1 MLISSSVRRGL
12 ENGREPDVARSPRG
26 GQGGAAVSEVKAIRL
41 RNVTKRFRDVVAV
54 NNISFEVE
62 QGELF
67 GLLGPNAA
75 GKTTTIRMI
84 CGLLAP
90 TSGTVMVY
98 RYVQPRDRMIVS
110 RLIGYVPQHF
120 SLYEDLTVYENM
132 LFYSAVYGVPYSVR
146 HRRIETL
153 LDRFLLTEFRDKLAG
168 ELSGGTKR
176 RLALATALVHN
187 PSLVILDE
195 PTAGIDPH
203 LRYLFW
209 RFFEELRDEGVTL
222 LVTTHYMDEAEFCER
237 LALMRSGRI
246 IALGTPREI
255 KRQALRGELIE
266 VTIRTSTMP
275 IGLFRSIPC
284 VRDFRL
290 LEKNGHE
297 ATYVLLVEDAER
309 DLLQVLKGL
318 EAHGVKVLAI
328 SPIHISL
335 EDAFLSLTG
344 GLA

>member
-1 MLISSSVRRGL
+1 
-12 ENGREPDVARSPRG
+12 
-26 GQGGAAVSEVKAIRL
+26 
-41 RNVTKRFRDVVAV
+41 
-54 NNISFEVE
+54 
-62 QGELF
+62 
-67 GLLGPNAA
+67 
-75 GKTTTIRMI
+75 
-84 CGLLAP
+84 
-90 TSGTVMVY
+90 MVY
-98 RYVQPRDRMIVS
+98 RYVQPRDRMLAS
-110 RLIGYVPQHF
+110 RLIGYMPQHF

-146 HRRIETL
+146 RRRIEAL
-153 LDRFLLTEFRDKLAG
+153 LERFLLAEFKDKLAG

-237 LALMRSGRI
+237 LALMRSGHV

-266 VTIRTSTMP
+266 VTVRTSSP
-275 IGLFRSIPC
+275 IGALRSLPC
-284 VRDFRL
+284 VRDLRL
-290 LEKNGHE
+290 LGRNGSE

-309 DLLQVLKGL
+309 DLLQVLRGL
-318 EAHGVKVLAI
+318 EARGVEVLAI
-328 SPIHISL
+328 SPIHVSL

>member
-1 MLISSSVRRGL
+1 M
-12 ENGREPDVARSPRG
+12 EEAG
-26 GQGGAAVSEVKAIRL
+26 GGEMSQVKAITL

-54 NNISFEVE
+54 DNVSFEVE

-98 RYVQPRDRMIVS
+98 RYVQPRDRMLAS
-110 RLIGYVPQHF
+110 RLIGYMPQHF

-146 HRRIETL
+146 RRRIEAL
-153 LDRFLLTEFRDKLAG
+153 LERFLLAEFKDKLAG

-237 LALMRSGRI
+237 LALMRSGHV

-266 VTIRTSTMP
+266 VTVRTSSSP
-275 IGLFRSIPC
+275 IGALRSLPC
-284 VRDFRL
+284 VRDLRL
-290 LEKNGHE
+290 LGRNGSE

-309 DLLQVLKGL
+309 DLLQVLRGL
-318 EAHGVKVLAI
+318 EARGVEVLAI
-328 SPIHISL
+328 SPIHVSL

>member
-1 MLISSSVRRGL
+1 M
-12 ENGREPDVARSPRG
+12 
-26 GQGGAAVSEVKAIRL
+26 SEAKAIVL
-41 RNVTKRFRDVVAV
+41 RNVTKRFKDVVAV
-54 NNISFEVE
+54 NNVSFEVE

-84 CGLLAP
+84 CGLLEP

-98 RYVQPRDRMIVS
+98 GYVQPRDRMLVS
-110 RLIGYVPQHF
+110 RMMGYVPQHF

-146 HRRIETL
+146 RRRIERL
-153 LDRFLLTEFRDKLAG
+153 LDRFLLTEFKDKLAG
-168 ELSGGTKR
+168 QLSGGTKR

-237 LALMRSGRI
+237 LVLMRAGRV
-246 IALGTPREI
+246 IAQGTPREI

-266 VTIRTSTMP
+266 VTVRNSVLLSEAMA
-275 IGLFRSIPC
+275 GLPF
-284 VRDFRL
+284 VRGFRL
-290 LEKNGHE
+290 LERDGST
-297 ATYVLLVEDAER
+297 ATYVLLVDDAER
-309 DLLQVLKGL
+309 DLVRVLRGL
-318 EAHGVKVLAI
+318 EARGIEVVTI
-328 SPIHISL
+328 SPIYISL